1 MICGHEFEQGKTCN
15 REISFRMGFKLGM
28 CSPCYNLK
36 QHKELIEEYNMKVS
50 KERAQWERSVYEDM
64 QRSKREREEKEKKE
78 KKKKVVNVAIRHRLS
93 KLGVRY

>member
-1 MICGHEFEQGKTCN
+1 MICGHEFEKGKTCN

-28 CSPCYNLK
+28 CVPCDNLVQRNK
-36 QHKELIEEYNMKVS
+36 RMREREETRILEQLIEDYK
-50 KERAQWERSVYEDM
+50 SVI
-64 QRSKREREEKEKKE
+64 KREKEEKEKKE